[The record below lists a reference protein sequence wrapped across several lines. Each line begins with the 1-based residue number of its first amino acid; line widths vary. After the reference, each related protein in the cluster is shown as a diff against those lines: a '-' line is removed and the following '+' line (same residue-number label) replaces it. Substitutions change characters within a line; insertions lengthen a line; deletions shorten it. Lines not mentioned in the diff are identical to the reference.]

1 MKLYKEQEDL
11 LKFVPSVEVRK
22 KIRSYMKN
30 LIKDIKKAEDVM
42 TELGLKKRF
51 LQIKKEKSKE
61 LFSIVWKLHI
71 NKNKR
76 LRIIQEKN

>member
-42 TELGLKKRF
+42 NELGLKKRF

-61 LFSIVWKLHI
+61 LFSIVWKLHL

-76 LRIIQEKN
+76 LRNIQEEK

>member
-1 MKLYKEQEDL
+1 MKLSKEQENL
-11 LKFVPSVEVRK
+11 LKYIPSVEVRA

-42 TELGLKKRF
+42 NELGLKKRF

-61 LFSIVWKLHI
+61 LFSIVWKLHL
-71 NKNKR
+71 NKNRK
-76 LRIIQEKN
+76 LNNTIAEN

>member
-1 MKLYKEQEDL
+1 MKLSKEQENL

-30 LIKDIKKAEDVM
+30 LIKDIRKAEKVM

-61 LFSIVWKLHI
+61 FRSVVWKLMV

-76 LRIIQEKN
+76 EKEGISN

>member
-1 MKLYKEQEDL
+1 MKLSKEQENL

-42 TELGLKKRF
+42 NELGLKKRF

-61 LFSIVWKLHI
+61 LFSIVWKLHL

-76 LRIIQEKN
+76 LRNIQEEK

>member
-1 MKLYKEQEDL
+1 MKLTKEQENL

-30 LIKDIKKAEDVM
+30 LIKDIKKAEKVM

-61 LFSIVWKLHI
+61 FRSVVWKLMV

-76 LRIIQEKN
+76 EREGISN

>member
-1 MKLYKEQEDL
+1 MKLYKGQEDL
-11 LKFVPSVEVRK
+11 LKYVPSVEVRK

-42 TELGLKKRF
+42 NELGLKKRF

-61 LFSIVWKLHI
+61 LFSIVWKLHL

-76 LRIIQEKN
+76 LRNIQEQN

>member
-42 TELGLKKRF
+42 NKLGLKKRF
-51 LQIKKEKSKE
+51 LQIKKEKSNE

-71 NKNKR
+71 NKNIR
-76 LRIIQEKN
+76 LRKIQEEN

>member
-1 MKLYKEQEDL
+1 MKLYKGQEDL
-11 LKFVPSVEVRK
+11 LKYVPSVEVRK

-42 TELGLKKRF
+42 NELGLKKRF

-71 NKNKR
+71 NKNIR
-76 LRIIQEKN
+76 LRKIQEEN

>member
-1 MKLYKEQEDL
+1 MKLSKEQENL
-11 LKFVPSVEVRK
+11 LKYIPSVEVRA

-30 LIKDIKKAEDVM
+30 LIKDIKKAEKVM

-51 LQIKKEKSKE
+51 LQIKHEKSKE
-61 LFSIVWKLHI
+61 FQSVVWKLMV

-76 LRIIQEKN
+76 ERGGISN

>member
-1 MKLYKEQEDL
+1 MKLSKEQENL
-11 LKFVPSVEVRK
+11 LKYIPSVEVRA

-30 LIKDIKKAEDVM
+30 LIKDIKKAEEVM

-61 LFSIVWKLHI
+61 LFSIVWKLHL

-76 LRIIQEKN
+76 LRNIQEEK